1 MPVTTPHLFPV
12 YSQETMELQ
21 FKQSKAVAVTAL
33 AFPQAEVNN
42 FILGSEE
49 GNVYTGDC
57 QSNQHYIYPR
67 DIWIHLQF

>member
-1 MPVTTPHLFPV
+1 MD
-12 YSQETMELQ
+12 LQ

-49 GNVYTGDC
+49 GNLYTGENAVC
-57 QSNQHYIYPR
+57 
-67 DIWIHLQF
+67 

>member
-1 MPVTTPHLFPV
+1 
-12 YSQETMELQ
+12 MELQ

-49 GNVYTGDC
+49 GNVYTGE
-57 QSNQHYIYPR
+57 R
-67 DIWIHLQF
+67 DTDQRGM